1 MKRLLGNKVHVF
13 LKSDDEIVSGILF
26 DVDDGCVYIQ
36 SSVETFV
43 VIPKE
48 NVKYYTSSSPSELK
62 VRESSDSGY
71 AEESLK
77 SVEGIKQPEINA
89 LDVYVDQIFIVK
101 IPVPPT
107 FDLSA
112 FNDNIMRVTLGNPDV
127 QVALSDKIQ
136 KSVEYFPGQIHIITD
151 GGNYTT
157 PAPVEPN
164 TQPPQDSFAMSNS
177 GSPVSSYLNP
187 SQMVSRLNKVAQ
199 KKPEEVKNGE

>member
-1 MKRLLGNKVHVF
+1 MKRLLGNKVHAF
-13 LKSDDEIVSGILF
+13 LKADDEIVSGILF
-26 DVDDGCVYIQ
+26 DSDDECVYIQ

-48 NVKYYTSSSPSELK
+48 NIKYYTSSSSQDSEVIERSETPELI
-62 VRESSDSGY
+62 ED
-71 AEESLK
+71 
-77 SVEGIKQPEINA
+77 KQPVIDA
-89 LDVYVDQIFIVK
+89 LDVYIDQIFIVK

-127 QVALSDKIQ
+127 QVALVDKIQ
-136 KSVEYFPGQIHIITD
+136 KSVEYFPGRIHIITD

-157 PAPVEPN
+157 PPVEPN
-164 TQPPQDSFAMSNS
+164 TPQPSQDSFAMSGAGN
-177 GSPVSSYLNP
+177 PVSTYLNP
-187 SQMVSRLNKVAQ
+187 SQMVGRLNKVAK